1 MLIKNYLDHVP
12 KLHPT
17 VRLAENATVIG
28 DVEAAENVSFWY
40 GCVAR
45 GDAGP
50 IRIGKN
56 TNLQDGVVIHDAGG
70 IPTVVGENVVVG
82 HSAILHSCTIGDGC
96 LIGMG
101 AILLNGCKIGEGSM
115 VAAGAVVTE
124 GKEFP
129 PHSML
134 MGIPARV
141 VRQITPEEREEL
153 LQDAQGYVQRA
164 REQLLLVSE

>member
-1 MLIKNYLDHVP
+1 
-12 KLHPT
+12 
-17 VRLAENATVIG
+17 
-28 DVEAAENVSFWY
+28 
-40 GCVAR
+40 
-45 GDAGP
+45 
-50 IRIGKN
+50 
-56 TNLQDGVVIHDAGG
+56 
-70 IPTVVGENVVVG
+70 
-82 HSAILHSCTIGDGC
+82 
-96 LIGMG
+96 
-101 AILLNGCKIGEGSM
+101 M